1 MAANI
6 VKFLRYFGLEKST
19 IDLLFN
25 IGDAVLIL
33 IFGWIAISM
42 ILRIEK
48 KALAK
53 SRLDEALHL
62 FIVKAT
68 KVILWIVL
76 LITLLSTLKVP
87 IAPFVTVLG
96 ASGAAIALALKDS
109 LGNIAGGIIILINK
123 PFSRGDTIEVAG
135 TMGMVDSIDL
145 LTTQLHTFDNK
156 VVTIPNGTITMSV
169 LINYSQEDTRRVDCV
184 FSISY
189 EADILKAKEI
199 LLNVISCNP
208 DILGEPAPIVGVAS
222 HGDNAVILDLKVW
235 CSTES
240 FFDVKYYLEENVK
253 LAFDEAGIGIPYPQ
267 MDIHLCSNGNEAGK

>member
-267 MDIHLCSNGNEAGK
+267 VDIHLFK

>member
-1 MAANI
+1 MAADI
-6 VKFLRYFGLEKST
+6 VKFLKGIGIEKST
-19 IDLLFN
+19 IDLLSN
-25 IGDAVLIL
+25 IGGAVITLIL
-33 IFGWIAISM
+33 GWIAIKI

-62 FIVKAT
+62 FILKGT
-68 KVILWIVL
+68 KVVLWILVIIAIL
-76 LITLLSTLKVP
+76 PNLGISTGS
-87 IAPFVTVLG
+87 FVAVLG
-96 ASGAAIALALKDS
+96 AAGAAIALALKDS

-267 MDIHLCSNGNEAGK
+267 MDIHLVK

>member
-1 MAANI
+1 MSADI
-6 VKFLRYFGLEKST
+6 VKLLKDAGIEKST
-19 IDLLFN
+19 ITLLFN
-25 IGDAVLIL
+25 IGNAVLTLIL
-33 IFGWIAISM
+33 GWIAIR
-42 ILRIEK
+42 IVLRIEK
-48 KALAK
+48 KALEK

-62 FIVKAT
+62 FIIKGT
-68 KVILWIVL
+68 KVILWIAL
-76 LITLLSTLKVP
+76 AIAIAATLGIETTSF
-87 IAPFVTVLG
+87 IAILG
-96 ASGAAIALALKDS
+96 AGGAAIALALKDS

-135 TMGMVDSIDL
+135 TTGMVDSIDL

-169 LINYSQEDTRRVDCV
+169 LINYSREETRRVDCV

-208 DILGEPAPIVGVAS
+208 DILAEPAPIVGVAS

-267 MDIHLCSNGNEAGK
+267 MDIHLRRNPSKS

>member
-1 MAANI
+1 MSADI
-6 VKFLRYFGLEKST
+6 VKLLKDAGIEKST
-19 IDLLFN
+19 ITLLFN
-25 IGDAVLIL
+25 IGNAVLTLIL
-33 IFGWIAISM
+33 GWIAIR
-42 ILRIEK
+42 IVLRIEK
-48 KALAK
+48 KALEK

-62 FIVKAT
+62 FIIKGT
-68 KVILWIVL
+68 KVILWIAL
-76 LITLLSTLKVP
+76 AIAIAATLGIETTSF
-87 IAPFVTVLG
+87 IAILG
-96 ASGAAIALALKDS
+96 AGGAAIALALKDS

-135 TMGMVDSIDL
+135 TTGLVDSIDL

-169 LINYSQEDTRRVDCV
+169 LTNYSREETRRVDCV

-208 DILGEPAPIVGVAS
+208 DILAEPAPIVGVAS

-267 MDIHLCSNGNEAGK
+267 MDIHLVK